1 MCKRYGVDVPTPV
14 SMGDVEQGPTAAEI
28 TTATRADLLHCFEQ
42 AQLGFVGTRIFAGRI
57 ATDSQTNYTPTVVR
71 GTSGNA
77 GLYEQYYDSES
88 MIYDSVVG
96 VGELVA
102 SAAPKLVMPKRIR
115 RSQLAQVE
123 ALVAAQ
129 NAALESFK
137 CMEGGFR
144 KFATEAATGFAK
156 TGFATFERIHR
167 QTPAGWVLAAAQPRI
182 QSSVNRWIMSQDGDD
197 LVGVE
202 YRSSTGYSDKNVYIL
217 PAVGPTAHDVRVL
230 LFRIGSS
237 GIDWEGTPP
246 TRPSLHWVK
255 FKRLIAQLIPA
266 AAEKYGVP
274 ISYIRRDPAFMS
286 LLSEGGI
293 SGAMPDMD
301 DAYNAFLDSLA
312 EDVPVHKFGD
322 GIIVETI
329 APPGQMPTL
338 DTWIQYCDQMIAYP
352 FSNEG
357 NLMGLQSSAGSYSQA
372 EVRERRFLRSAPY
385 YQSAFTEPLNEQC
398 FKPLFREACG
408 ELLEYPRLE
417 LSASRMSDN
426 SQWMVDARSL
436 FGPNLPVEEWP
447 AEFRAMAYEKMG
459 IATSQ
464 PVIINDEVEE

>member
-1 MCKRYGVDVPTPV
+1 
-14 SMGDVEQGPTAAEI
+14 MGDVEDGPSPADIEAS
-28 TTATRADLLHCFEQ
+28 TRADLLHCFEQ
-42 AQLGFVGTRIFAGRI
+42 SQLGFVGTRIFAGRI
-57 ATDSQTNYTPTVVR
+57 ASDTMSQYTPTLVR
-71 GTSGNA
+71 GSGGNA
-77 GLYEQYYDSES
+77 GLYQSYYDSES

-102 SAAPKLVMPKRIR
+102 SAMPKLVMPKRIR
-115 RSQLAQVE
+115 RSQFAQVE
-123 ALVAAQ
+123 GLVAEQ
-129 NAALESFK
+129 NAALESFR

-144 KFATEAATGFAK
+144 KFATEATTGFAK
-156 TGFATFERIHR
+156 TGFATFERVHR
-167 QTPAGWVLAAAQPRI
+167 LTRFGWVLAAAQPRI
-182 QSSVNRWIMSQDGDD
+182 QSSVNRWIMSQDSDD

-202 YRSSTGYSDKNVYIL
+202 YRSTRGYGDENTYIL

-230 LFRIGSS
+230 LFRIGAS

-293 SGAMPDMD
+293 SGSMPDMD

-322 GIIVETI
+322 GVIVETI

-357 NLMGLQSSAGSYSQA
+357 NLMGLQSSAGSYAQA

-385 YQSAFTEPLNEQC
+385 YQSNFLDPLNEQVI
-398 FKPLFREACG
+398 KPLFAEACG
-408 ELLEYPRLE
+408 DLLEYPRLE
-417 LSASRMSDN
+417 LSSSRLSDN

-436 FGPNLPVEEWP
+436 FGPNLPVEQWP
-447 AEFRAMAYEKMG
+447 TEFRALAYEKMG
-459 IATSQ
+459 ITSSE
-464 PVIINDEVEE
+464 PVIVDDTPKEEVAT